1 MGAGR
6 MDDHDEALK
15 RIRDLKRR
23 IKELRNALYPPQR
36 NTSRE
41 DGPTK
46 EVRRSVEQVQET
58 KDKNSELDALRKK
71 LMGKK

>member
-23 IKELRNALYPPQR
+23 IEELRNALYPPQR
-36 NTSRE
+36 NTLRE
-41 DGPTK
+41 DKPTK
-46 EVRRSVEQVQET
+46 EVRRSVEQVQAT